1 MQLFPR
7 FLIITMTI
15 RESLISFRSR
25 HATRRRR
32 DERGQAFV
40 ELVMTTGFLV
50 AIAIVLNKLF
60 RPVVIDAFERIATA
74 LSAVGP

>member
-1 MQLFPR
+1 MNSFPR

-25 HATRRRR
+25 HATRRR